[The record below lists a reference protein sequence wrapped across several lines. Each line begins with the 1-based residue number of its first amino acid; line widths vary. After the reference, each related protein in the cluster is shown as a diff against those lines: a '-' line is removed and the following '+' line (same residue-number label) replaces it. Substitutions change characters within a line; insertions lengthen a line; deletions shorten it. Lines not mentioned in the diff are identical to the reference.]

1 MVWLQNILSSP
12 WLLLIIALLAVFVI
26 QMIYYWFIFSRLAFY
41 NAAKRPVSEE
51 KKPVSVVICAKNEYH
66 NLVRFLPLV
75 LEQDYPEFE
84 VIVVNDASDDDTFY
98 LLRELS
104 DKYAH
109 LKVVNLL
116 QNLNFY
122 VGKKFPLSIGI
133 KSATYPTLL
142 LTDAD
147 CYPAGPHWIESMQSV
162 FTDKTEIVLGY
173 GAYLSQPGLLN
184 LLIRFDTLNVAMQ
197 YMSLALCHLPY
208 MGVGRNLAYQK
219 ELFHKVGGFIDH
231 YKISSGDDD
240 LFINEV
246 ANGVN
251 TRIQPAAE
259 AITYSRP
266 KQTFASWYR
275 QKKRHLTTGGF
286 YKTRHK
292 FTLGLF
298 SFSQLA
304 FFALLIALFVLKVD
318 WILLSGI
325 YLLRLFSQIF
335 IIKKCMTRLNE
346 KKFLLLVPFFEL
358 FMMLINLMLGFRGLF
373 SKKSQ
378 W

>member
-12 WLLLIIALLAVFVI
+12 WLLLIVALLVVFIV

-41 NAAKRPVSEE
+41 NAAKRPVSDE

-104 DKYAH
+104 DKHAH
-109 LKVVNLL
+109 LKVVNLH

-133 KSATYPTLL
+133 KSAKYPTLL

-147 CYPAGPHWIESMQSV
+147 CYPAGPNWIESMQSV

-173 GAYLSQPGLLN
+173 GAYLTQPGLLN
-184 LLIRFDTLNVAMQ
+184 SLIRFDTLNVAMQ
-197 YMSLALCHLPY
+197 YMSLALCRLPY
-208 MGVGRNLAYQK
+208 MGVGRNLSYHK
-219 ELFHKVGGFIDH
+219 ELFHKVGGFVEH

-240 LFINEV
+240 LFINQV
-246 ANGVN
+246 ADGVN

-259 AITYSRP
+259 ATTYSRP
-266 KQTFASWYR
+266 KQNFDAWFR

-298 SFSQLA
+298 AFSQLA
-304 FFALLIALFVLKVD
+304 FFALLIALAVLKVD
-318 WILLSGI
+318 WMLLLGI
-325 YLLRLFSQIF
+325 FLLRLFTQIF
-335 IIKKCMTRLNE
+335 IVKKCMIRLNE
-346 KKFLLLVPFFEL
+346 KKFLLLTPFFEL
-358 FMMLINLMLGFRGLF
+358 FMMLVNLLLGFIGLF
-373 SKKSQ
+373 SRKSQ

>member
-1 MVWLQNILSSP
+1 MIWLQNILSSL
-12 WLLLIIALLAVFVI
+12 WLPLIVALLVVFII

-109 LKVVNLL
+109 LSVVNLH

-133 KSATYPTLL
+133 KSAKYPTLL

-147 CYPAGPHWIESMQSV
+147 CYPAGLNWIESMQAV

-173 GAYLSQPGLLN
+173 GAYIPQTGLLN
-184 LLIRFDTLNVAMQ
+184 RLIRFDTLNVAMH
-197 YMSLALCHLPY
+197 YMSLALCRLPY

-219 ELFHKVGGFIDH
+219 ELFHQVGGFIKH

-240 LFINEV
+240 LFINQV
-246 ANGVN
+246 ANGHN
-251 TRIQPAAE
+251 TRIQPSAE

-266 KQTFASWYR
+266 KQTFGSWFR
-275 QKKRHLTTGGF
+275 QKKRHLTTGGS

-298 SFSQLA
+298 AFSQLA
-304 FFALLIALFVLKVD
+304 FFALLIALAILKVD
-318 WILLSGI
+318 WMLLLGI
-325 YLLRLFSQIF
+325 YLVRLFTQIF
-335 IIKKCMTRLNE
+335 IIKKCMIRLNE
-346 KKFLLLVPFFEL
+346 KKFLLLTPLFEL
-358 FMMLINLMLGFRGLF
+358 FLMLINLLLGFIGLF

>member
-12 WLLLIIALLAVFVI
+12 WLPLTVALLVVFFI

-41 NAAKRPVSEE
+41 NSAKRPVSEE
-51 KKPVSVVICAKNEYH
+51 KKPVSVVICAKDEYH

-133 KSATYPTLL
+133 RSARYPTLL

-184 LLIRFDTLNVAMQ
+184 RLIRFDTLNVAMQ
-197 YMSLALCHLPY
+197 YMSLALCRLPY

-219 ELFHKVGGFIDH
+219 ELFHKVGGFIEH

-240 LFINEV
+240 LFINQV

-259 AITYSRP
+259 ATTYSRP
-266 KQTFASWYR
+266 KQTFGSWYR

-298 SFSQLA
+298 SFTQLA
-304 FFALLIALFVLKVD
+304 FYALLIALVLLKVD
-318 WILLSGI
+318 WMLLLGI
-325 YLLRLFSQIF
+325 YLLRLFTQIF
-335 IIKKCMTRLNE
+335 IIKKCMIRLHE
-346 KKFLLLVPFFEL
+346 KEFLLLTPLFEL
-358 FMMLINLMLGFRGLF
+358 FLMLINLILGFRGLF

>member
-1 MVWLQNILSSP
+1 MVWLQNIFASS
-12 WLLLIIALLAVFVI
+12 WLPLIWALLAAFVV
-26 QMIYYWFIFSRLAFY
+26 QLVYYWFVFTRLAFY
-41 NAAKRPVSEE
+41 NASKRPVSDE

-98 LLRELS
+98 LLRELNE
-104 DKYAH
+104 KYAR
-109 LKVVNLL
+109 LNVINLH

-133 KSATYPTLL
+133 RSAKYPTLL

-147 CYPAGPHWIESMQSV
+147 CYPAGSHWIESMQSA
-162 FTDKTEIVLGY
+162 FTEKTEIVLGY

-184 LLIRFDTLNVAMQ
+184 RLIRFDTLNVAMQ

-219 ELFHKVGGFIDH
+219 KLFHQVGGFIDH

-240 LFINEV
+240 LFINKV

-266 KQTFASWYR
+266 KQTFGSWYR

-292 FTLGLF
+292 ITLGLY
-298 SFSQLA
+298 SFSQLV
-304 FFALLIALFVLKVD
+304 FFALLIALFLLDVD
-318 WILLSGI
+318 WLLLLGI
-325 YLLRLFSQIF
+325 YLLRLFTQLF
-335 IIKKCMTRLNE
+335 IIKKCMIRLHE
-346 KKFLLLVPFFEL
+346 KKFLLFTPVFEVFL
-358 FMMLINLMLGFRGLF
+358 MVVNLILGFNGLF

>member
-1 MVWLQNILSSP
+1 MVWLQSILSSP
-12 WLLLIIALLAVFVI
+12 WLPLIVALLAAFVV
-26 QMIYYWFIFSRLAFY
+26 QMIYYWFIYSRLAFY
-41 NAAKRPVSEE
+41 NAAKRPVSLE

-75 LEQDYPEFE
+75 LDQDYTEYE

-104 DKYAH
+104 DKYAR
-109 LKVVNLL
+109 LKVVNMH

-122 VGKKFPLSIGI
+122 AGKKFPLSIGI
-133 KSATYPTLL
+133 KSARYPTLL

-173 GAYLSQPGLLN
+173 GAYLPQPGLLN
-184 LLIRFDTLNVAMQ
+184 RLIRFDTLHVAMQ
-197 YMSLALCHLPY
+197 YMSLALCRLPY

-219 ELFHKVGGFIDH
+219 PLFYQVGGFMKH

-240 LFINEV
+240 LFINQI
-246 ANGVN
+246 ANGQN
-251 TRIQPAAE
+251 TRIQPAAD

-266 KQTFASWYR
+266 KQSFSSWYR

-298 SFSQLA
+298 SLSQLA
-304 FFALLIALFVLKVD
+304 FFMLIIGLFVLEVD
-318 WILLSGI
+318 WILLLGI
-325 YLLRLFSQIF
+325 YLLRLFTQLF
-335 IIKKCMTRLNE
+335 IIKKCMIRLGE
-346 KKFLLLVPFFEL
+346 KHFLMLTPLFEL
-358 FMMLINLMLGFRGLF
+358 FLMLINLVLGFAGLF
-373 SKKSQ
+373 SKKTQ

>member
-173 GAYLSQPGLLN
+173 GAYLPQPGLLN

-304 FFALLIALFVLKVD
+304 FFALLIALFLLKVD
-318 WILLSGI
+318 WMLLSGI

-346 KKFLLLVPFFEL
+346 KKFLLLTPFFEL

>member
-1 MVWLQNILSSP
+1 MVWLQIILSSP
-12 WLLLIIALLAVFVI
+12 WLPLIVALLAVFFI

-75 LEQDYPEFE
+75 LEQDYPEYE

-98 LLRELS
+98 LLRELN

-133 KSATYPTLL
+133 RSAKYPTLL

-173 GAYLSQPGLLN
+173 GAYLPQAGLLN
-184 LLIRFDTLNVAMQ
+184 RLIRFDTLNVAMQ
-197 YMSLALCHLPY
+197 YMSLALCRLPY

-219 ELFHKVGGFIDH
+219 NLFHKVGGFIEH

-240 LFINEV
+240 LFINQV
-246 ANGVN
+246 ANGSN
-251 TRIQPAAE
+251 TRIQPAVE
-259 AITYSRP
+259 SITYSRP
-266 KQTFASWYR
+266 KQTFGSWFR

-286 YKTRHK
+286 YKARHK

-304 FFALLIALFVLKVD
+304 FFALLIALFVLEVD
-318 WILLSGI
+318 WMLLLGI
-325 YLLRLFSQIF
+325 YLLRLFTQLF
-335 IIKKCMTRLNE
+335 IIKKCMIRLNE
-346 KKFLLLVPFFEL
+346 KKFLLFTPFFEL
-358 FMMLINLMLGFRGLF
+358 FLMLVNLILGVRGLF
-373 SKKSQ
+373 TKKAQ